1 VAEARVAAP
10 QHEKTGQRATEEK
23 AVIDRLLPGPVA
35 DATDTQ
41 LLNWYTHPATTGSR
55 VSFNF
60 VSSLDGAATLN
71 GRSGDLGNAAD
82 RRIMVLLRRTADVIL
97 LGAGTVRTEG
107 YSGELIDADGTQWR
121 QNHSRSDRPCLA
133 VVSGSLRLDPGLAF
147 FTAAAQRP
155 LVFTTAE
162 ADPGRRRNLEKV
174 ADVITCGQRRLDVD
188 VLIRELKGLGH
199 SRIHSEGG
207 PHLFGTFQQAGRVD
221 ELCLSVSPVLTG
233 GPGTRIAVSPHEH
246 PTPRR
251 MRLAHVLR
259 SGDML
264 FLRYLAGKTTPNAPP
279 PKDHSPA
286 RNNPRPSATVQ
297 RHRSSS
303 PAACGAPATK

>member
-1 VAEARVAAP
+1 M
-10 QHEKTGQRATEEK
+10 
-23 AVIDRLLPGPVA
+23 IDRLLPGHVA

-71 GRSGDLGNAAD
+71 GRSGGLGNAAD
-82 RRIMVLLRRTADVIL
+82 RRIMVLLRRTADIIL

-107 YSGELIDADGTQWR
+107 YSGDLIDSDGTQWR
-121 QNHSRSDRPCLA
+121 QNHGKSDRPCLA
-133 VVSGSLRLDPGLAF
+133 VVSGSLRLDPGLPF

-155 LVFTTAE
+155 LVITTAE
-162 ADPGRRRNLEKV
+162 ADPGRKRTLEKV

-188 VLIRELKGLGH
+188 VLIRELKQLGH

-221 ELCLSVSPVLTG
+221 ELYLSLSPVLTG
-233 GPGTRIAVSPHEH
+233 GPGTRIAVSPHDNPH
-246 PTPRR
+246 PRR
-251 MRLAHVLR
+251 MHLEHVLR

-264 FLRYLAGKTTPNAPP
+264 FLRYLARQDHAERPASEEPP
-279 PKDHSPA
+279 PGKE
-286 RNNPRPSATVQ
+286 Q
-297 RHRSSS
+297 
-303 PAACGAPATK
+303 PATERNSAKAPE